1 MAPGLPASH
10 RIHPYPLRS
19 SNMRRPSIPFLPATK
34 RNRRVHCVTPSPL
47 RTPRIVAPDAGFELP
62 APLQGSTARWVLPS
76 PGGLASTFGDLPS
89 LREFAS
95 IVLGRN
101 RLPVSYQAA

>member
-1 MAPGLPASH
+1 MARGLPASH
-10 RIHPYPLRS
+10 RINPYPLRS
-19 SNMRRPSIPFLPATK
+19 SNMRRPSIPFLPATN
-34 RNRRVHCVTPSPL
+34 RNRRVHCVTPSAAR
-47 RTPRIVAPDAGFELP
+47 RTRIVATDDGLDVLAT
-62 APLQGSTARWVLPS
+62 LQGSPDRWVLAS
-76 PGGLASTFGDLPS
+76 PGGLASTFGALPS